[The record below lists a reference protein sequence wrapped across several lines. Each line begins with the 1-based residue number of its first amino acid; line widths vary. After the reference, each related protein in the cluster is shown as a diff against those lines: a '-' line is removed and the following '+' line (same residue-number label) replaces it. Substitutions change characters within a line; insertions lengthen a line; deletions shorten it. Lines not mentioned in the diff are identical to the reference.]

1 MAYSQ
6 ALIER
11 FRNPKNVGEIADANG
26 IGRVGNASCGDIM
39 EIYLKIENNIVVDAK
54 FKTFGCASAIASSDV
69 ACDLIRGRTVE
80 DALKLTNDEIVKELD
95 GLPAQK
101 IHCSILASEA
111 IALAVEYYR
120 NGGKMPA
127 EDKMV

>member
-120 NGGKMPA
+120 NGGKMPT

>member
-11 FRNPKNVGEIADANG
+11 FRNPKSVGEIADANG

-120 NGGKMPA
+120 NGGKMPT

>member
-120 NGGKMPA
+120 NGGKMPT
-127 EDKMV
+127 EDKIV

>member
-69 ACDLIRGRTVE
+69 ACDIIRGRTVE

-120 NGGKMPA
+120 NGGKMPT

>member
-39 EIYLKIENNIVVDAK
+39 EIYLKIENNIVVGAK

-120 NGGKMPA
+120 NGGEMPT